1 MNENVTHRY
10 DLVVIGGGAAGYF
23 TALRAKALQPKLRI
37 VILERGKDV
46 LEKVRISGG
55 GRCNVTHACFDPR
68 DLVKYYPRGHKE
80 LLGPFHRF
88 ACGDT
93 MGWFDERG
101 VALKIEED
109 GRVFPVS
116 DSSHSILMALE
127 QERQQLGIQ
136 LHTSCRV
143 DDFIYRE
150 EDTYPWRIITAKGN
164 YSTNNL
170 LITTGSNPRIWE
182 RLQQS
187 LEIDIVAPVPSLFTL
202 HIKDARIK
210 DLAGLSMPHTQITLL
225 GSIHQTDGPTLITHW
240 GLSGPAVLKLSA
252 WAARELA
259 QTQYQADISLNWVGM
274 GRAEALE
281 ILIQAKTEHPKK
293 QLSTTPKFGMPS
305 RLWISTLN
313 YLKIPDQT
321 QWANA
326 SQNMLDAIA
335 GECTQARFKVAG
347 KSTFKEEFVTAGGI
361 DLRQIDFKKFCL
373 KRIPSLYLVGE
384 VLNIDA
390 VTGGFN
396 FQAAWTGGWIAGEAI
411 ATSFDS

>member
-1 MNENVTHRY
+1 MNGNVTQGY

-23 TALRAKALQPKLRI
+23 TALRAKSLNPGLRI
-37 VILERGKDV
+37 VILERGKEV

-68 DLVKYYPRGHKE
+68 DLVKYYPRGQKE

-93 MGWFDERG
+93 MGWFEERG
-101 VALKIEED
+101 VPLKIEDD

-116 DSSHSILMALE
+116 DSSHSILDTLE
-127 QERQQLGIQ
+127 QERKKLGIQ

-143 DDFIYRE
+143 DDFSYHE
-150 EDTYPWRIITAKGN
+150 AESHPWRILTAKGS
-164 YSTNNL
+164 YQTKNL
-170 LITTGSNPRIWE
+170 LLTTGSNPRVWD
-182 RLQQS
+182 RLAAS
-187 LEIDIVAPVPSLFTL
+187 LEVEIIPPVPSLFTF
-202 HIKDARIK
+202 HIKDARLQE
-210 DLAGLSMPHTQITLL
+210 LAGLSMPHTEITLE
-225 GSIHQTDGPTLITHW
+225 GTNYHTQGPTLITHW

-259 QTQYQADISLNWVGM
+259 AAQYQANIRLNWIGIDQ
-274 GRAEALE
+274 ADALE
-281 ILIQAKTEHPKK
+281 MLQQAKTEHPKK
-293 QLSTTPKFGMPS
+293 QLGTTPKFGFPA
-305 RLWISTLN
+305 RLWDSILRH
-313 YLKIPDQT
+313 LRVPEQT

-326 SQNMLDAIA
+326 STALLQSIA
-335 GECTQARFKVAG
+335 AECTQASFRIHG

-361 DLRQIDFKKFCL
+361 DLRQIDFKSFSL
-373 KRIPSLYLVGE
+373 KKYPSLYVAGE
-384 VLNIDA
+384 ILNIDA

-411 ATSFDS
+411 AGRTDA